1 MAMALS
7 LPALPALLPE
17 RHRSLTLVAALRAPS
32 SSSLRTAGVY
42 GAELRCLNGG
52 LELGGGGGARGA
64 RLLVRCSLT
73 AAKEEGVPEA
83 VSGRSSAV
91 SSFNVLITGST
102 KGELHR
108 FSAKN

>member
-17 RHRSLTLVAALRAPS
+17 RHRSLSLVAASRAAS

-42 GAELRCLNGG
+42 GAELRSLQGG
-52 LELGGGGGARGA
+52 LELGGGGSRRA

-83 VSGRSSAV
+83 VSGRTSAV

-102 KGELHR
+102 KGEL
-108 FSAKN
+108 STVLV

>member
-17 RHRSLTLVAALRAPS
+17 RHRNLSLVAASRSPS
-32 SSSLRTAGVY
+32 SSSLRTAGGY
-42 GAELRCLNGG
+42 GAELRSLNGV
-52 LELGGGGGARGA
+52 LELGGGGARGA

-73 AAKEEGVPEA
+73 AAKEEGIPEA
-83 VSGRSSAV
+83 ASGRISSV
-91 SSFNVLITGST
+91 SSFNVVITGST

-108 FSAKN
+108 LGVKN

>member
-17 RHRSLTLVAALRAPS
+17 RHRSLSLVAASRAPS

-42 GAELRCLNGG
+42 GAELRSLNGG
-52 LELGGGGGARGA
+52 LELGGGGKGARGA

-83 VSGRSSAV
+83 VSGRTSSV

-102 KGELHR
+102 KGELTTGLV
-108 FSAKN
+108 